1 VELVSGAGPG
11 KGKALVIANAC
22 DLLPEPDR
30 KFRVE
35 RERTELESLGFS
47 TEELDLRRHLRGGGD
62 EAALRALLST
72 VSLVWSRGGNAFVL
86 LRAMRQ
92 SGFAGPLLEAL
103 AADSLVY
110 GGYSGGIAVLAP
122 TLRGIEIVNDPV
134 AVPPG
139 LDPETPWEGLGLIP
153 FNVAPH
159 YKSPHPASPGIDEVI
174 RYFEG
179 HAMPYKTLRDG
190 EAWIRSGEREELLS

>member
-1 VELVSGAGPG
+1 MELVSGAGPG

-35 RERTELESLGFS
+35 RERAELESLGFL
-47 TEELDLRRHLRGGGD
+47 TEELDLRRHLPGGGD
-62 EAALRALLST
+62 EAGLRSLLSAA
-72 VSLVWSRGGNAFVL
+72 SLVWSRGGNAFVL

-92 SGFAGPLLEAL
+92 SGFVAPLLDAL
-103 AADSLVY
+103 ASDALAY

-122 TLRGIEIVNDPV
+122 TLRGIEIVNDPL

-159 YKSPHPASPGIDEVI
+159 YKSPHPASPGIDEVV
-174 RYFEG
+174 RYFED